1 MIITNKNNFIHIPKT
16 SGKYIEKILDING
29 KVIKKTNTHDGMRAI
44 NNKNKFFAIIRNPE
58 DWYISYYNYNLFHNV
73 QNNKNNF
80 FYFVYNEDINKTT
93 ENIFKKSSNEM
104 LEFGYGMQR
113 PIKMP
118 VFEIL
123 NKLDI
128 GFLSLIVILMITK
141 VDVISLKKE
150 NLDDVFD
157 AILKNENL
165 KILYFTSIYENK
177 QSLLDFLECKKDI
190 DKKINTSEKVD
201 TELHTDVVKMIKHK
215 DRYIYKI
222 INEIK

>member
-16 SGKYIEKILDING
+16 SGKYIEKLLDING

-104 LEFGYGMQR
+104 LEFGYG
-113 PIKMP
+113 
-118 VFEIL
+118 
-123 NKLDI
+123 
-128 GFLSLIVILMITK
+128 IV
-141 VDVISLKKE
+141 
-150 NLDDVFD
+150 
-157 AILKNENL
+157 
-165 KILYFTSIYENK
+165 
-177 QSLLDFLECKKDI
+177 
-190 DKKINTSEKVD
+190 
-201 TELHTDVVKMIKHK
+201 
-215 DRYIYKI
+215 
-222 INEIK
+222 